1 MKLINIGYGN
11 LVNSAKVVSVVSPD
25 AAPIKRLM
33 QDARD
38 AGKLI
43 DASSGKKGW
52 KSRLMTWVR
61 ANVFIPDA
69 RMLWI
74 RPSVRRLNKILRE
87 EGIDT
92 LFSTGPPHSTLLIAL

>member
-11 LVNSAKVVSVVSPD
+11 LVNSANVVSVVSPD

-43 DASSGKKGW
+43 DASSGKKT
-52 KSRLMTWVR
+52 R
-61 ANVFIPDA
+61 
-69 RMLWI
+69 
-74 RPSVRRLNKILRE
+74 SVLIADSGHVVLSALSCEALQARLNE
-87 EGIDT
+87 SEND
-92 LFSTGPPHSTLLIAL
+92 SESEDAE